1 MKRKLS
7 KSLSIILTMTIV
19 ISAIIIAPVT
29 VSAAGT
35 ANDIVNVANGEVGVS
50 GSPNKYTY
58 WLGSIGGSYS
68 YAWCHA
74 FVSWCANQ
82 AGAGD
87 KVPRTASCAS
97 GVSWFKN
104 KNE

>member
-29 VSAAGT
+29 VSAVGT

-97 GVSWFKN
+97 GVS
-104 KNE
+104 

>member
-1 MKRKLS
+1 MKRLRKTIS
-7 KSLSIILTMTIV
+7 SLLAISILM
-19 ISAIIIAPVT
+19 SIALCAPFT
-29 VSAAGT
+29 ADAAGT
-35 ANDIVNVANGEVGVS
+35 ANDIVSVAQGEVGVS

-97 GVSWFKN
+97 GVSWFKS
-104 KNE
+104 KN

>member
-58 WLGSIGGSYS
+58 WQAVFQVYLGLKAKMNGKAEVVDTPQRQEI
-68 YAWCHA
+68 
-74 FVSWCANQ
+74 
-82 AGAGD
+82 
-87 KVPRTASCAS
+87 
-97 GVSWFKN
+97 
-104 KNE
+104 